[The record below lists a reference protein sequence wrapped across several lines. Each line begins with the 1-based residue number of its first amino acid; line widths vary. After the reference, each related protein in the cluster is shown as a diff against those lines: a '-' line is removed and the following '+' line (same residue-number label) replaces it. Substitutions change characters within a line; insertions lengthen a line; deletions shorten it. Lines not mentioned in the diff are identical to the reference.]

1 MDPATIIAIVG
12 ASLSIGGGVA
22 GAIGAKQTAAARN
35 ASIVADAAAT
45 RTNAAIA
52 RQNAQLEGIRMDE
65 QLRQSRRKFQ
75 LFAGAQQAQA
85 GALGMRDGSIQ
96 DLLADTNT
104 QNEIERT
111 GIIREGTMRQ
121 AGDLMTADALETR
134 ARGSLL
140 SRTSGNAE
148 AAGSLLG
155 GIGGAVSIASRFY
168 GLGGSGGGNTSSE
181 GLYGPGF

>member
-1 MDPATIIAIVG
+1 MADPISLLALVG
-12 ASLSIGGGVA
+12 GALSIGGGVA

-155 GIGGAVSIASRFY
+155 GIGGAVSIASRFH
-168 GLGGSGGGNTSSE
+168 GLGGSGGGSGE